1 MLETITDPA
10 IMNEV
15 ELAIFAHS
23 LAAAT
28 DPENIAEGCLRI
40 VSKRDEAGHMINT
53 FYGHPSAWMNA
64 FIPTRRAVTRIN
76 PKPEPR
82 FM

>member
-1 MLETITDPA
+1 MRLSWPFLYLSSCGA
-10 IMNEV
+10 R
-15 ELAIFAHS
+15 
-23 LAAAT
+23 
-28 DPENIAEGCLRI
+28 PENIAEGCLRI
-40 VSKRDEAGHMINT
+40 VSKRDEAGHMINK
-53 FYGHPSAWMNA
+53 FYGHPCARMNA